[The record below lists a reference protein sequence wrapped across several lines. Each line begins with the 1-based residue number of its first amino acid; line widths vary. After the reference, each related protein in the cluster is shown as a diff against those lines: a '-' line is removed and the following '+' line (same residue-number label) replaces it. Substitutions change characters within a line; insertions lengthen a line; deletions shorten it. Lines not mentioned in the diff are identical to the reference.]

1 MNATSRTVLIT
12 GAAEGIGWA
21 CAQRFAA
28 DGYQVALVDINPA
41 AVATRAAELGA
52 AHSSWVA
59 DVRAEGQVETAV
71 ANVAQRHGR
80 IDVLVNNAGIADQGK
95 PTLEQSVDGFDRVL
109 NVHLRGTF
117 LLSRAVGR
125 LMLAQGGG
133 AIVNIASIVGVL
145 GIPNRN
151 AYGAAKAG
159 IAAMTRSMA
168 CEWARQGIRINAV
181 APGYVR
187 TALMDGLIER
197 GVLDLAGIESR
208 TPMGRMAQPAEIA
221 EVIAFLASPAASFV
235 TGATMMVDGGWSAF
249 GAVEAAL
256 IQ

>member
-1 MNATSRTVLIT
+1 MNIRTVLIT

-28 DGYQVALVDINPA
+28 DGYQVALVDINPVSVA
-41 AVATRAAELGA
+41 ARAAELGA
-52 AHSSWVA
+52 AHSGWVA
-59 DVRAEGQVETAV
+59 DVRAEAQVEAAV
-71 ANVAQRHGR
+71 ANVARRHGR

-187 TALMDGLIER
+187 TALMDGLIKR

-208 TPMGRMAQPAEIA
+208 TPMGRMAQPVEIA

-235 TGATMMVDGGWSAF
+235 TGATIMVDGGWTAF

-256 IQ
+256 TQ